1 MATSRSHVTN
11 PTKVVRLPA
20 TVVELAL
27 HVDESF
33 TATFSGLSD
42 YVADHQSRV
51 WISVGAGGTSRSYDF
66 GTVGHITAPSDLSFD
81 GLDGD
86 KPRVYRLLVWD
97 PSTKRVIASNERLR
111 ARDATTPAD
120 REPLLPVRPTDLGQL
135 VWKLGLHPDVQ
146 PELLVN
152 KRVPKLK
159 QRLLTKPELRGS
171 IVPEATRQCL
181 MHVFDSRDFD
191 ETDAGAWQSKWLR
204 FADGLASRPPE
215 WDGDELD
222 REEARKWADEVVAA
236 LSREHGF
243 ARLLVAEWSEED
255 ND

>member
-1 MATSRSHVTN
+1 MANTRSHVTN
-11 PTKVVRLPA
+11 PTKIIRLPS
-20 TVVELAL
+20 TVVELTL
-27 HVDESF
+27 HADETF

-42 YVADHQSRV
+42 YVADQQSRV
-51 WISVGAGGTSRSYDF
+51 SISVGAGGTSKMYDF
-66 GTVGHITAPSDLSFD
+66 GTIGHLSAPADVSFH

-86 KPRVYRLLVWD
+86 KPRVYRLLIWD
-97 PSTKRVIASNERLR
+97 QSTKKVIASNERLR

-120 REPLLPVRPTDLGQL
+120 REPLLPVRPADLGQL

-152 KRVPKLK
+152 NRVPKLK
-159 QRLLTKPELRGS
+159 QRLLIKPELRGS

-181 MHVFDSRDFD
+181 MHVFDCRDFD
-191 ETDAGAWQSKWLR
+191 EADTGAWQSKWLT

-215 WDGDELD
+215 WASDELD
-222 REEARKWADEVVAA
+222 REEARRWADEVVVA

-243 ARLLVAEWSEED
+243 AKLLVAEWSEED

>member
-1 MATSRSHVTN
+1 MITSRSHVTN
-11 PTKVVRLPA
+11 PTKVIHLPA
-20 TVVELAL
+20 AVVELAL
-27 HVDESF
+27 HPDDTF
-33 TATFSGLSD
+33 TAIFSGLGD
-42 YVADHQSRV
+42 YVADHEARV
-51 WISVGAGGTSRSYDF
+51 SIAVGAGGTSRTYDF
-66 GTVGHITAPSDLSFD
+66 GTVGGVVAPADRSFA

-97 PSTKRVIASNERLR
+97 EATKRVIASNERLR
-111 ARDATTPAD
+111 ARDATTPAE

-135 VWKLGLHPDVQ
+135 VWKLGLHPDVH

-152 KRVPKLK
+152 SRIPKLK

-191 ETDAGAWQSKWLR
+191 EADAGAWQSKWLR
-204 FADGLASRPPE
+204 FADGLAARPLE
-215 WDGDELD
+215 WDSDELD
-222 REEARKWADEVVAA
+222 REDARKWADEVVTA

-243 ARLLVAEWSEED
+243 ARLLLAEWSEEN